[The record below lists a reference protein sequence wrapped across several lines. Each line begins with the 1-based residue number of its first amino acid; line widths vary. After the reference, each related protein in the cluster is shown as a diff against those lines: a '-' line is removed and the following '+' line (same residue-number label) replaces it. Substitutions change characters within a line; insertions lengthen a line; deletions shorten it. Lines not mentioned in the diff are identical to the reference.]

1 MRSFNIIKASHS
13 LKSFLQ
19 VSVISNM
26 AVKLNYPIQAWIIFP
41 NKYYCKKFPG
51 NLCYIKHG
59 SQIAFTPSNLKS
71 FPNEYNCK
79 KIKLNEIKIDLVQ

>member
-1 MRSFNIIKASHS
+1 MRIFNIIKASHS
-13 LKSFLQ
+13 LESFLQ

-26 AVKLNYPIQAWIIFP
+26 AVKLNNPFQAWII
-41 NKYYCKKFPG
+41 
-51 NLCYIKHG
+51 
-59 SQIAFTPSNLKS
+59 

>member
-1 MRSFNIIKASHS
+1 MRIFNIIKASHS

-26 AVKLNYPIQAWIIFP
+26 AVKLNFPIQVWIIFP

-59 SQIAFTPSNLKS
+59 SQIAFTPSNLQSFFPMIITVRKS
-71 FPNEYNCK
+71 N
-79 KIKLNEIKIDLVQ
+79 LTR